1 MNDWFRGKRMIDR
14 VDIIRFIQSIII
26 LLATVE
32 LKSLL
37 FLILQLTALKI
48 SINLATKIAYKS

>member
-37 FLILQLTALKI
+37 FLIRQLTALKI

>member
-37 FLILQLTALKI
+37 FLIRQLTALKI
-48 SINLATKIAYKS
+48 SINLATKIGYKS